1 VAAAA
6 LRHAGRET
14 VAERGRKQERER
26 PGVPVLY
33 FLERGGDQTTVMEKI
48 IYERDSTQHR
58 KILFIIFHVNI
69 LHMILNLNI

>member
-33 FLERGGDQTTVMEKI
+33 FLEQGGDQTTVMEKNYI
-48 IYERDSTQHR
+48 
-58 KILFIIFHVNI
+58 
-69 LHMILNLNI
+69 